1 MRRNI
6 FRLSWSAAAVM
17 LILLVGAAT
26 SPATA
31 QPQAGQVLKFE
42 VDPDAATF
50 FAPAGVPGPFYIEG
64 KIYPPGTLNMDGTAP
79 AGATSVGNFLC
90 WGFLADSA
98 LSGGVVGVVSQEFE
112 IFGRGKIQVQGVEDE
127 SLRAVTGGSDK
138 FRFARGQAEPR
149 FFSGDPEGLSFAITF
164 RVLTGLRRGF

>member
-17 LILLVGAAT
+17 LILLVGAAM
-26 SPATA
+26 SPAAA
-31 QPQAGQVLKFE
+31 QPRGGEVLEFE

-50 FAPAGVPGPFYIEG
+50 STPAGVPGPFYVEG

-79 AGATSVGNFLC
+79 AGATSVGNFRC

-98 LSGGVVGVVSQEFE
+98 LSGGVVPLVSQEFE
-112 IFGRGKIQVQGVEDE
+112 LFGRGKIATQGLEDE
-127 SLRAVTGGSDK
+127 SPRAVTGGSNN
-138 FRFARGQAEPR
+138 FRLARGQANAR
-149 FFSGDPEGLSFAITF
+149 FFPGDPEGLSFSITF
-164 RVLTGLRRGF
+164 RVLTGLRRAF